1 MKGATEKALESV
13 DHMSQQ
19 AHCEAIETLD
29 GDVTPSS
36 KGLDPSIP
44 ATNRYIFFL
53 YCILYITDI
62 VNLAGVDDLL
72 VFNFQ
77 VCTFILKCVFL

>member
-1 MKGATEKALESV
+1 MKGAKEKALESV

-44 ATNRYIFFL
+44 ATNRYIFFFVL
-53 YCILYITDI
+53 HIIHYRHCQF
-62 VNLAGVDDLL
+62 GWS
-72 VFNFQ
+72 
-77 VCTFILKCVFL
+77 